1 MYINSDLENSDIHKS
16 LVNVT
21 GLDSRLALSI
31 LKFVNLHG
39 GCIAGSCAL
48 AMYLERNNMPS
59 FRPGDIDIYIPSR
72 QSQTRVHYLD
82 TKEMPWPHRPFLC
95 NIDREHEYS
104 NLSEDFGTSPSHW
117 GDIDRMFVTEFSK
130 HYIRVGNDI
139 YKGTNDSYYLQIT
152 YRDNLPKMGHLP
164 NMDNL

>member
-1 MYINSDLENSDIHKS
+1 MYINSGLENSDIHKS

-48 AMYLERNNMPS
+48 AMYLEKNNMPT

-82 TKEMPWPHRPFLC
+82 TKEMPFTHKPFLC
-95 NIDREHEYS
+95 NIEHEHSY
-104 NLSEDFGTSPSHW
+104 LSEDFGTSPSHW

-152 YRDNLPKMGHLP
+152 YRNNPVSYTHLTLPTKLEV
-164 NMDNL
+164 

>member
-1 MYINSDLENSDIHKS
+1 MYINSSGLENSDIHKS

-82 TKEMPWPHRPFLC
+82 TKEMPMPRRPKLY
-95 NIDREHEYS
+95 NIDSEREYS
-104 NLSEDFGTSPSHW
+104 NLSEDFGNGPSHW
-117 GDIDRMFVTEFSK
+117 DDIDKMFVTEFSK
-130 HYIRVGNDI
+130 HYKRVGNDI
-139 YKGTNDSYYLQIT
+139 YKGTTNSIFQIWII
-152 YRDNLPKMGHLP
+152 
-164 NMDNL
+164 

>member
-72 QSQTRVHYLD
+72 QSRTRVHYLD
-82 TKEMPWPHRPFLC
+82 THEMPMPRRPKLY
-95 NIDREHEYS
+95 NIDR
-104 NLSEDFGTSPSHW
+104 
-117 GDIDRMFVTEFSK
+117 
-130 HYIRVGNDI
+130 
-139 YKGTNDSYYLQIT
+139 
-152 YRDNLPKMGHLP
+152 
-164 NMDNL
+164 